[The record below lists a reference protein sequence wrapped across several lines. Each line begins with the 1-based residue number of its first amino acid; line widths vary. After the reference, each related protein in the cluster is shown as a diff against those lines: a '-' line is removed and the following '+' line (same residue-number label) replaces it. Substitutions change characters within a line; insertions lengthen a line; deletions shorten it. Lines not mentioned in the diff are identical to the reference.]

1 MKQSRG
7 GWKNLRQK
15 RECLVRLLLQLRE
28 QQEQQQLLQQQHR
41 LREQVLADLC
51 QCLDGIAQLR
61 TQSQP
66 SQSTCAAG
74 THADQMQHPRAG
86 VSRSTDASSA
96 HASNSS
102 VGADLQLQSVLE
114 AVPAYCCTADLLS
127 KATPQLTALVASLT
141 ATDISRLMTYTFYEV
156 VVLLEFTSRKVP
168 HPAPEAAAAWAA
180 APPAADDP
188 QQTTSW
194 PFLQHESEL
203 QAVVD
208 RFFGLLTIVMA
219 TNPMPLIQAMCLNHR
234 TQQQE
239 TPPPDHWENMVLSV
253 RLTSQQATYLT
264 TAWQEVAQI
273 RKNSISQLGRLAEHA
288 GSPSLLLLAAQ
299 KQTGQAQQRPV
310 QQTPPGTAASPA
322 GSPASPEA
330 PAAGCCPVKEVQLSC
345 LFDHMALYGVLVAFV
360 VLDSLTTTQ
369 KARWLVSSYPW
380 VPGPVILC
388 AFARRQLQQLQQA
401 ASGQEQEP
409 GSVSSLYAAPDD
421 DPHMQ
426 ECAACQQ
433 HLQQR
438 RQRWQQQLQQQQ
450 QKVAEAAAD
459 DWTAAA
465 EESDSMS

>member
-1 MKQSRG
+1 
-7 GWKNLRQK
+7 
-15 RECLVRLLLQLRE
+15 
-28 QQEQQQLLQQQHR
+28 
-41 LREQVLADLC
+41 
-51 QCLDGIAQLR
+51 
-61 TQSQP
+61 
-66 SQSTCAAG
+66 
-74 THADQMQHPRAG
+74 MQHPRAG

-239 TPPPDHWENMVLSV
+239 TPPPDHWEVSQHCSVHACVLILCSCV
-253 RLTSQQATYLT
+253 T
-264 TAWQEVAQI
+264 TAWKHCSCCQGLNALTPERTGGLCPYFLSAHHHVSTPLGYGKPGNAWCCCQGWEDADSPCSMWCCMSTHHHLSTLACRQERA
-273 RKNSISQLGRLAEHA
+273 SW
-288 GSPSLLLLAAQ
+288 
-299 KQTGQAQQRPV
+299 RPI
-310 QQTPPGTAASPA
+310 PGAV
-322 GSPASPEA
+322 G
-330 PAAGCCPVKEVQLSC
+330 
-345 LFDHMALYGVLVAFV
+345 
-360 VLDSLTTTQ
+360 
-369 KARWLVSSYPW
+369 
-380 VPGPVILC
+380 
-388 AFARRQLQQLQQA
+388 
-401 ASGQEQEP
+401 
-409 GSVSSLYAAPDD
+409 
-421 DPHMQ
+421 
-426 ECAACQQ
+426 
-433 HLQQR
+433 
-438 RQRWQQQLQQQQ
+438 
-450 QKVAEAAAD
+450 
-459 DWTAAA
+459 
-465 EESDSMS
+465 